1 MNSTQVEVM
10 CVSKK
15 ESKNYDLNNPKLTEI
30 ELEVPYDQSSIYHKM
45 SGGTNMVLRTVNQAA
60 ADMFIIG
67 SKFMMTIEP
76 VSSNISQEQQADIAR
91 HPENQAEILK
101 G

>member
-1 MNSTQVEVM
+1 MKSTVVEVI

-15 ESKNYDLNNPKLTEI
+15 ESKNYDINNPKLTEI

-60 ADMFIIG
+60 ADMFVIG

-76 VSSNISQEQQADIAR
+76 VKEL
-91 HPENQAEILK
+91 E